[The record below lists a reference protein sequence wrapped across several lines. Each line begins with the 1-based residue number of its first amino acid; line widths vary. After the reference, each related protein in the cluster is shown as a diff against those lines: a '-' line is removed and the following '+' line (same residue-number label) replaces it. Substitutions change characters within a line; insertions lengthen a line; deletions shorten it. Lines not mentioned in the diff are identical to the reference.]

1 MAYDTKLAD
10 RIREYLA
17 EIPNLKIEE
26 KKMFR
31 GLTFMVNGKMC
42 INVSGE
48 NLMCRFTPKL
58 QDEIAE
64 KKGYQ
69 PMIMK
74 GKEYKGYC
82 YVNPEGIKAKKDFED
97 FISLCLDYNKVLK
110 ASNKPKKKT
119 TNR

>member
-1 MAYDTKLAD
+1 MAFDTKLAD

-17 EIPNLKIEE
+17 EIPNLEVEE

-42 INVSGE
+42 VCVSGE
-48 NLMCRFTPKL
+48 NLMCRFDPNL
-58 QDEIAE
+58 QEEVAE

-69 PMIMK
+69 TMIMK

-82 YVNPEGIKAKKDFED
+82 YINPDGIKTKKNFDY
-97 FISLCLDYNKVLK
+97 FINLCVDYNKIAK
-110 ASNKPKKKT
+110 SSKK
-119 TNR
+119 